1 MKMTPATMR
10 LIGILLLVASAVLMI
25 LNLKR
30 VADLGTFWVGLPLFF
45 IGIAF
50 VLRARRSR

>member
-1 MKMTPATMR
+1 MTPSTMR
-10 LIGILLLVASAVLMI
+10 LIGILFMIAAIVLMV

-30 VADLGTFWVGLPLFF
+30 VADLGTFWVGLPLFV

-50 VLRARRSR
+50 LARSKRAVP

>member
-1 MKMTPATMR
+1 MTPSTMR
-10 LIGILLLVASAVLMI
+10 LIGILFMIAAIVLMV

-30 VADLGTFWVGLPLFF
+30 VADLGTFWVGLPLFV

-50 VLRARRSR
+50 LARSKKAVP